1 MGVCRACP
9 SPAIVD
15 VSDLGVSIGRGYAAL
30 RPSFP
35 AVVGCHGGADE
46 QRFGVWPIA
55 ASKKSFVFLGTYL
68 PS

>member
-30 RPSFP
+30 SPSFP

-46 QRFGVWPIA
+46 Q
-55 ASKKSFVFLGTYL
+55 
-68 PS
+68 